1 MAFYRCGSG
10 GGTEISKYITW
21 GQFNNDYT
29 AFGSFSNGNGA
40 NVYQGSL
47 SSSDIATMTTANFAN
62 TFTFKVKTHV
72 IGRIGTT
79 ILDTDKNAGS
89 SISGGLGS
97 YCCVFMYAL

>member
-1 MAFYRCGSG
+1 MLFIP
-10 GGTEISKYITW
+10 TEISKYITW

-62 TFTFKVKTHV
+62 TFTFKTKVHV

-79 ILDTDKNAGS
+79 VLNQDYNAGQN
-89 SISGGLGS
+89 ITGGLGS
-97 YCCVFMYAL
+97 YCSAFMYAL